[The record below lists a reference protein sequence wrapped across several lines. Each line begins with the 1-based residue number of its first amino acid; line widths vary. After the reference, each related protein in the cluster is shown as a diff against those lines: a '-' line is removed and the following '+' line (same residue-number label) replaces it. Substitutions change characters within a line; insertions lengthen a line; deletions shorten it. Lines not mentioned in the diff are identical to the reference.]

1 MELSFYLM
9 RHGLIRIGLSAVRII
24 RYGQYERGIDKYS
37 MVYITFDSV
46 SFHFISFHMASTT
59 SILEDPTN
67 YIVQYSEKTKYSCV
81 LLGVSLLFVILFFIS
96 PLSVSSKSWYSWVT
110 KFIVIAMLAGTSVIL
125 FQAVKPI
132 MDTKGVIE
140 TDMFPDLK
148 NNFFITVGFIMLII
162 VLGIVV
168 LRL

>member
-1 MELSFYLM
+1 
-9 RHGLIRIGLSAVRII
+9 
-24 RYGQYERGIDKYS
+24 
-37 MVYITFDSV
+37 MVYITIHSIPFHSIP
-46 SFHFISFHMASTT
+46 FHFIMSTSA

-81 LLGVSLLFVILFFIS
+81 LLGVSLLFIILFFIS
-96 PLSVSSKSWYSWVT
+96 PLSISSRSWYSWVT
-110 KFIVIAMLAGTSVIL
+110 KFIVIAMLAGTSAIL
-125 FQAVKPI
+125 FQAVRPI
-132 MDTKGVIE
+132 MDTKGIIE

-148 NNFFITVGFIMLII
+148 NNFFITVGFIMMII

>member
-1 MELSFYLM
+1 
-9 RHGLIRIGLSAVRII
+9 
-24 RYGQYERGIDKYS
+24 
-37 MVYITFDSV
+37 MVYITFHFISFHFI
-46 SFHFISFHMASTT
+46 SFHFISFHMAGAT

-81 LLGVSLLFVILFFIS
+81 LLGVSLLFIILFFIS
-96 PLSVSSKSWYSWVT
+96 PFAVSRGTWYSWIT
-110 KFIVIAMLAGTSVIL
+110 KFIVIAMLVGTSAIL
-125 FQAVKPI
+125 FQAVKPV
-132 MDTKGVIE
+132 MDTKGIIE
-140 TDMFPDLK
+140 TDLFPDLK